1 MKKYFPTTCGGHQ
14 TVSRDKLVVICNWS
28 KKVKKRL
35 FSVLTR
41 LTLFSVLVSCTGGA
55 MVGFLRLE
63 GEAEEG
69 RARGG
74 EGREGEG
81 NGWLPHKHT

>member
-14 TVSRDKLVVICNWS
+14 TVSRDQFVVICNWS

-35 FSVLTR
+35 FSVPTR
-41 LTLFSVLVSCTGGA
+41 LTFSVLVSCTGGA

-63 GEAEEG
+63 GKAEEG
-69 RARGG
+69 IARGG